1 MAVFDPSGYDMLT
14 DYLTGKAPAPAP
26 KQSAPKPS
34 QEQAQKAAQADEA
47 KLQKNPDFA
56 IQTMVDTTLKQA
68 DVLGSL
74 INDYGKTI
82 QQNTK
87 RVDNLRQMLAYV
99 GQMTPGTSDGT
110 VSKATLRAKMAQF
123 KTQFGFDPMSEVGQ
137 PTMLSGDGT
146 LTQSQMNI
154 VSEAI
159 RSRTET
165 LGSQN
170 ETMQTRLKR
179 VYESRNEWYD
189 FASSLTESIDRSLTT
204 IIQALAST

>member
-1 MAVFDPSGYDMLT
+1 MAFVPIDWAVGDIGDPVTPAKSQPKKPSEPANKQAQET
-14 DYLTGKAPAPAP
+14 QEPAPTVSKHA
-26 KQSAPKPS
+26 
-34 QEQAQKAAQADEA
+34 
-47 KLQKNPDFA
+47 DFA
-56 IQTMVDTTLKQA
+56 INTMVDTTLKQA

-82 QQNTK
+82 QKNTK
-87 RVDNLRQMLAYV
+87 RVDDLRQVLAYV
-99 GQMTPGTSDGT
+99 GEQTPGTSDGT

-154 VSEAI
+154 ISEAI

>member
-159 RSRTET
+159 RSRT
-165 LGSQN
+165 
-170 ETMQTRLKR
+170 
-179 VYESRNEWYD
+179 RN
-189 FASSLTESIDRSLTT
+189 FGLTERDHADTA
-204 IIQALAST
+204 QARL